1 MWRCGVLCAAGVVSA
16 GLSLAAPAKAEL
28 VVTISKADQRMS
40 VAVDGSEMYRWP
52 VSTGRGRYAT
62 PSGQW
67 RPVRFER
74 SWYSRKYGNAPMPFS
89 IFFYRGYAVH
99 GTTEVRHLGRAASH
113 GCVRL
118 HPDNAATL
126 FSLARAQGARGTRI
140 VVTSLRLN
148 GSPTPAIE
156 PRQHR
161 HRYRDRDR
169 SPSVQDRTVPYDRH
183 AGFDAFGKAVS
194 KDDGKAPAAATVETV
209 RPKDATPLPPVKV
222 AAVDPPVPQNSKA
235 VPEKSAVAAPVAKL
249 AVEPS
254 VVRAA
259 NIVARGDRAPPEALR
274 PGTHVVTMKVG
285 SQAELRAIYRKYGFT
300 W

>member
-1 MWRCGVLCAAGVVSA
+1 MWRCGLLCAAGVVSA
-16 GLSLAAPAKAEL
+16 GLWFPSPAKAEL

-40 VAVDGSEMYRWP
+40 VTVDGSEMYRWP

-74 SWYSRKYGNAPMPFS
+74 SWYSRKYDNAPMPFS

-126 FSLARAQGARGTRI
+126 FSLARAQGIRGTRI
-140 VVTSLRLN
+140 VVTGLRLD
-148 GSPTPAIE
+148 GSVTPAE
-156 PRQHR
+156 PRHYRHR
-161 HRYRDRDR
+161 HRYRDR

-183 AGFDAFGKAVS
+183 AGFDAFGKAASNDGS
-194 KDDGKAPAAATVETV
+194 KPSDAAPVETV
-209 RPKDATPLPPVKV
+209 SAKALPPLPPVKM
-222 AAVDPPVPQNSKA
+222 AAVEETAPRNATPDKA
-235 VPEKSAVAAPVAKL
+235 AVAAPVAKL
-249 AVEPS
+249 HVEPA
-254 VVRAA
+254 VVREA
-259 NIVARGDRAPPEALR
+259 NVVVRGDRAPPEALR